1 MQSSFRGVFESLKQ
15 VFLYC
20 GRQEVLK
27 MIFERNTIF
36 QRGLKYI
43 HMPFAKKIH
52 MHVEFACKTR
62 VKTVRR
68 LRLDFTLRAQLHKDM
83 HLVLKKF
90 RFQQLRDEMEAN
102 RIVKEPAYLIIKH
115 LHRKYNRIY
124 QESDT
129 ELLTYAFL

>member
-1 MQSSFRGVFESLKQ
+1 
-15 VFLYC
+15 
-20 GRQEVLK
+20 

-43 HMPFAKKIH
+43 HMPFAKKTH

-83 HLVLKKF
+83 RLVLKKF
-90 RFQQLRDEMEAN
+90 RFQQLRDEMEVN
-102 RIVKEPAYLIIKH
+102 RIIKEPAYLIIKH
-115 LHRKYNRIY
+115 LYRKYNRIY

>member
-1 MQSSFRGVFESLKQ
+1 
-15 VFLYC
+15 
-20 GRQEVLK
+20 
-27 MIFERNTIF
+27 
-36 QRGLKYI
+36 
-43 HMPFAKKIH
+43 MPFAKKIH
-52 MHVEFACKTR
+52 MHVEFAGKTR

-68 LRLDFTLRAQLHKDM
+68 LRLDFTLRAQLHICS
-83 HLVLKKF
+83 LVLKKF

-102 RIVKEPAYLIIKH
+102 RIIKEPAYLIIKH

>member
-62 VKTVRR
+62 VKTVQR
-68 LRLDFTLRAQLHKDM
+68 LCLNFTLRAQLQKDM
-83 HLVLKKF
+83 HFVLKKNF
-90 RFQQLRDEMEAN
+90 DSSNLEMKW
-102 RIVKEPAYLIIKH
+102 RLI
-115 LHRKYNRIY
+115 
-124 QESDT
+124 E
-129 ELLTYAFL
+129 